1 MSLLAEGSLLLV
13 ILRWLCRE
21 FSEPGAEEALIP
33 DFITVLTFI
42 SVGTGT
48 VAKDTNT
55 AVAADGVY
63 TMVRYAGR

>member
-1 MSLLAEGSLLLV
+1 M
-13 ILRWLCRE
+13 
-21 FSEPGAEEALIP
+21 IP